1 MSTPNNAAINGG
13 TGGFVPFKTGF
24 APSPANVS
32 FEIGRFGIEGFE
44 HPLPIR
50 VSDSNPKVF
59 YLGISPNDYQIVSL
73 TNGNAFITEDFT
85 KHSLKTPA
93 DVEAIGRLVSAH
105 FAGIVPAMPTES
117 LWSAPQPLV
126 KPIPIEPYP
135 IDALPPLMHQLA
147 TEINDYNGAPMGIIG
162 TCMLSALS
170 LALQSQFN
178 VARDSV
184 LIGPISLY
192 SLVVATTNER
202 KSSVDDLV
210 LDGIRKWER
219 KACANAKSLLAQH
232 EVEMSEYQTILEQ
245 KQTQLLAAIH
255 SGEETES
262 IKAAIADLKAHPP
275 SEPMQPNMFH
285 NSVTPESLIFELSQY
300 PSGCIASAEAGVIF
314 GGNLFRKE
322 NAMLSMSFFNQLWS
336 GEAAGFKVSRRT
348 SKNFELPNCRFTL
361 GLQVQATTLRDFI
374 RSSGMTRGGGF
385 MARFLITEPETT
397 QGYRDYQRPIPDWV
411 NLRLFNDRVI
421 ELIDRPLRLNE
432 GGLDPIVLRLSTEAS
447 DLWIDF
453 YNDIEHKLR
462 ADGKY
467 SMIRDVA
474 GKAAEN
480 IARVA
485 ALFEC
490 WKTNYPAEVSVE
502 SVLNAAIL
510 VKWHLDEAIR
520 FFHGIED
527 DSHSNRDDIRL
538 DTWLRL
544 QGEAVLSKRHIHRHG
559 PIRDGARLD
568 AALNDLVDL
577 DRVKIEKKDKKIT
590 VLINPSLISDRAT

>member
-1 MSTPNNAAINGG
+1 M
-13 TGGFVPFKTGF
+13 
-24 APSPANVS
+24 S

-126 KPIPIEPYP
+126 KPIPIH
-135 IDALPPLMHQLA
+135 ALPPLLGQLA

-170 LALQSQFN
+170 LALQSHFN

-255 SGEETES
+255 SGEATES

-285 NSVTPESLIFELSQY
+285 SSVTPESLIFELSKY

-322 NAMLSMSFFNQLWS
+322 NAMLSMSFFNQLRIGSPRRFRKAVAVQTHELEKQNAAS
-336 GEAAGFKVSRRT
+336 GVHWQ
-348 SKNFELPNCRFTL
+348 RFTT
-361 GLQVQATTLRDFI
+361 AT
-374 RSSGMTRGGGF
+374 
-385 MARFLITEPETT
+385 
-397 QGYRDYQRPIPDWV
+397 
-411 NLRLFNDRVI
+411 
-421 ELIDRPLRLNE
+421 
-432 GGLDPIVLRLSTEAS
+432 
-447 DLWIDF
+447 
-453 YNDIEHKLR
+453 
-462 ADGKY
+462 
-467 SMIRDVA
+467 
-474 GKAAEN
+474 
-480 IARVA
+480 
-485 ALFEC
+485 
-490 WKTNYPAEVSVE
+490 
-502 SVLNAAIL
+502 
-510 VKWHLDEAIR
+510 
-520 FFHGIED
+520 
-527 DSHSNRDDIRL
+527 
-538 DTWLRL
+538 
-544 QGEAVLSKRHIHRHG
+544 
-559 PIRDGARLD
+559 
-568 AALNDLVDL
+568 
-577 DRVKIEKKDKKIT
+577 
-590 VLINPSLISDRAT
+590 